1 MTRRGRALL
10 LASVLLASLLAPG
23 AAAVADSPPE
33 LLVSEPVVAEPA
45 DYASEVLSDPWDF
58 SNSADV
64 AGPTSMDAGLL
75 TYSPSSKVQ
84 PSLVNS
90 TASSQAWGRDG
101 RTSPVDASRYTV
113 LSVRLWSSARS
124 PGGVSWTT
132 CGWDKTECRGF
143 YAFRMQP
150 GWNTYDLKL
159 RSSGL
164 ASSPAA
170 WSGLVTGLRLTGAS
184 GPTVKV
190 DWVRLREPLEP
201 EVFLRWD
208 DASAGDTVYWDLD
221 GDSAN
226 NTRDDP
232 SDATSASRGW
242 GVAGQ
247 ATRTSAT
254 ARTARVL
261 LGAFP
266 PGSYRF
272 FVPYGSGTERSE
284 MSAWVTV
291 TARPQPVVLTPSSA
305 QGADW
310 ATTVGKNP
318 WDMAQ
323 ASDYSLHN
331 ARRLGANGR
340 WFAAENTSND
350 PSAFFGV
357 GSGFAGSTYHRVQI
371 KMALLGAYSLAN
383 APGGG
388 CVGRLLWTTAKGGL
402 KNWQTTDDLV
412 LYPGWNTID
421 VDMATSPPSAIVD
434 PALGARRIGWAGQTI
449 TQLRFDP
456 NEDPGKRRWYLD
468 DVRVAADPV
477 STQGRFDIT
486 FTDLAGAPGTTAKVE
501 AVDSLGQVTAL
512 ADAMAVQPGTNTV
525 SWYPTSEVP
534 DDLYRFRLTLTNAA
548 GSVTRWAPV
557 PVHVI
562 PA

>member
-1 MTRRGRALL
+1 MTRRGLGLL
-10 LASVLLASLLAPG
+10 LAAVLGASLLAPAG
-23 AAAVADSPPE
+23 SAAAEAGPE
-33 LLVSEPVVAEPA
+33 LVASDPSVAESA

-64 AGPTSMDAGLL
+64 AGPTSMADGLL

-101 RTSPVDASRYTV
+101 RTYPLDASRYTV
-113 LSVRLWSSARS
+113 MSLRLWSSARS

-143 YAFRMQP
+143 YAFMMQP
-150 GWNTYDLKL
+150 GWRTYDLKL

-170 WSGLVTGLRLTGAS
+170 WGGRVTGLRLTGAT

-190 DWVRLREPLEP
+190 DWARMREAAEA

-208 DASAGDTVYWDLD
+208 DPGSTDTVYWDLD
-221 GDSAN
+221 ADPSN
-226 NTRDDP
+226 NAADDP
-232 SDATSASRGW
+232 GSFAAARGW

-247 ATRTSAT
+247 GTRTSGSS
-254 ARTARVL
+254 RVARVQ

-266 PGSYRF
+266 PGTYRF
-272 FVPYGSGTERSE
+272 FVTHQDPTGTSE
-284 MSAWVTV
+284 LSAWVTV
-291 TARPQPVVLTPSSA
+291 RPRPQPVVLSPSAA

-310 ATTVGKNP
+310 ATTVRKNP

-323 ASDYSLHN
+323 VTDYGLRN
-331 ARRLGANGR
+331 ARRLGANGK

-350 PSAFFGV
+350 PSVPLAI
-357 GSGFAGSTYHRVQI
+357 GSGIAGSTYHRLQI

-388 CVGRLLWTTAKGGL
+388 CVGRLLWTTASGGL
-402 KNWQTTDDLV
+402 RNWQATDDLV

-421 VDMATSPPSAIVD
+421 VDMATSPSLAIVD

-456 NEDPGKRRWYLD
+456 NEDPGTRRWYLD

-477 STQGRFDIT
+477 TPQGSFDVS
-486 FTDLAGAPGTTAKVE
+486 FTDLVGAAGTTATVE
-501 AVDSLGQVTAL
+501 AVDSLGRVTVV
-512 ADAMAVQPGTNTV
+512 ADGMAVQPGTNTATWTLPEGE
-525 SWYPTSEVP
+525 SG
-534 DDLYRFRLTLTNAA
+534 DLYRFRVTLTNDA
-548 GSVTRWAPV
+548 GSVTRWASV
-557 PVHVI
+557 PVRAT
-562 PA
+562 PP

>member
-1 MTRRGRALL
+1 MMRRRLGLL
-10 LASVLLASLLAPG
+10 LAGVLSASLLAPV
-23 AAAVADSPPE
+23 ATAVAESTPE
-33 LLVSEPVVAEPA
+33 LIASSPVVAESA

-64 AGPTSMDAGLL
+64 AGSTTMAGGLL

-90 TASSQAWGRDG
+90 TASSQAWGKDG
-101 RTSPVDASRYTV
+101 RSNPVDASRYTMMS
-113 LSVRLWSSARS
+113 LRLWSSARS

-143 YAFRMQP
+143 YAFMMQP
-150 GWNTYDLKL
+150 GWNVYDLKL

-170 WSGLVTGLRLTGAS
+170 WSGRVTGLRLTGAS

-190 DWVRLREPLEP
+190 DWARLREPVEA

-208 DASAGDTVYWDLD
+208 DPWPYDTVYWDLD
-221 GDSAN
+221 GDSTN
-226 NTRDDP
+226 NTYDDP
-232 SDATSASRGW
+232 GNSTFASRGW
-242 GVAGQ
+242 GVAGK
-247 ATRTSAT
+247 ATKTSAT
-254 ARTARVL
+254 ARTARLL

-272 FVPYGSGTERSE
+272 FVPYYNGSEMAE

-291 TARPQPVVLTPSSA
+291 RALPRPAVLTPSAS

-310 ATTVGKNP
+310 ATTVRKNP

-323 ASDYSLHN
+323 VSDYTLRN
-331 ARRLGANGR
+331 ARRLGANGK

-350 PSAFFGV
+350 PSVSFGV

-402 KNWQTTDDLV
+402 KNWQTTDDFV

-421 VDMATSPPSAIVD
+421 VDMATSPSTAIVD

-468 DVRVAADPV
+468 DLRVATDPA
-477 STQGRFDIT
+477 STQGRFDVA
-486 FTDLAGAPGTTAKVE
+486 FTDLVGSAGTTAKVE
-501 AVDSLGQVTAL
+501 AIDSVGQVIVL
-512 ADAMAVQPGTNTV
+512 ADGLAVQAGTNTV
-525 SWYPTSEVP
+525 SWTPTP
-534 DDLYRFRLTLTNAA
+534 DRPADLYRFRVTLTNDA
-548 GSVTRWAPV
+548 GSVTRWGAV
-557 PVHVI
+557 PVRVV